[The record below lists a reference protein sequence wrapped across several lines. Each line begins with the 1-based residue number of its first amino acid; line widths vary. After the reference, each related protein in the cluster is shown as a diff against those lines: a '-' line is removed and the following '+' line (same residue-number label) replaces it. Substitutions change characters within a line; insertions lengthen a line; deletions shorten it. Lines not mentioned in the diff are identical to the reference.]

1 MVNYPNARK
10 LTVANDKISASQR
23 GMNLEQELNLSNQ
36 YYLAHDKAIIHKKP
50 TPVNIVRVSYP
61 ERKAAK
67 ITEAYY
73 RTPSTTDY
81 NGIYR
86 GKYID
91 FEAKETR
98 KLVFPS
104 INIPS
109 HQINHLEAVNKHG
122 GIAFVII
129 AFSTINEVYL
139 VDASYIIEAFK
150 VSMRKSLRYQEI
162 KDNGQLVKSG
172 YNPRLDY
179 LTVVDAL
186 YF

>member
-1 MVNYPNARK
+1 MVNYPNAKRAIT
-10 LTVANDKISASQR
+10 TVQKVSASQR

-36 YYLAHDKAIIHKKP
+36 YYCSNGKAVIHKKP
-50 TPVNIVRVSYP
+50 TPINIVKVDYP
-61 ERKAAK
+61 ARKAAK
-67 ITEAYY
+67 IIEAYY
-73 RTPSTTDY
+73 RSPSTTDY

-98 KLVFPS
+98 KLTFPS
-104 INIPS
+104 INIS
-109 HQINHLEAVNKHG
+109 NHQIDHLESIIEHR

-139 VDASYIIEAFK
+139 VDASFIIEAFK
-150 VSMRKSLRYQEI
+150 KSLRKSVKYEEI
-162 KDNGQLVKSG
+162 KEHGHQIKQG

-179 LTVVDAL
+179 LSVVDDV